1 MYLKNI
7 SIFICILIAVFFQC
21 CTRKVIC
28 YDLEH
33 CLQKYQVSLIIEEKS
48 NFLSLVLN
56 NNGYRKI
63 GPIDSLSLQF
73 YRNNI
78 NLQQNLYDSTL
89 SNTPGKMFI
98 TGVLYEQ
105 PIKFFSKNFSNNLI
119 INAYDKYTI
128 NVPDQS
134 LKDAVNNFGNE
145 DNKTQAKNKFQ
156 IFLVGYR
163 NNKIVYHIA
172 SSFFKIYWQH

>member
-1 MYLKNI
+1 MFLLLFSNN
-7 SIFICILIAVFFQC
+7 FIPSPKSSGW
-21 CTRKVIC
+21 TT
-28 YDLEH
+28 
-33 CLQKYQVSLIIEEKS
+33 KYVSS
-48 NFLSLVLN
+48 
-56 NNGYRKI
+56 
-63 GPIDSLSLQF
+63 
-73 YRNNI
+73 
-78 NLQQNLYDSTL
+78 
-89 SNTPGKMFI
+89 
-98 TGVLYEQ
+98 
-105 PIKFFSKNFSNNLI
+105 IKFFSKNFSNNLI

-128 NVPDQS
+128 NLPDQS